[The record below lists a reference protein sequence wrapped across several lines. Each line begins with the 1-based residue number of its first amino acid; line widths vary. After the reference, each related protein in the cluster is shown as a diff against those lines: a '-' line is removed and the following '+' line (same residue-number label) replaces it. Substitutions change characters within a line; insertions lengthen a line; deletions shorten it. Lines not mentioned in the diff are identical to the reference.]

1 VLRPGAVFPAPE
13 QVEEL
18 YALAGRGEEPA
29 EVAAMFAALYD
40 LSLDR
45 PDVVVATA
53 TEVGELVGLGYGH
66 PWRWDEQADD
76 WSDELRRG
84 LGEPAAGLEGSFA
97 VQLVAVHP
105 AFARQGLGFEL
116 LKRLMIAS
124 GAAVH
129 WLQTTDADSP
139 ARRLYRRMGYRPIG
153 HGPEAPD
160 GAPGLVLR
168 HG

>member
-1 VLRPGAVFPAPE
+1 
-13 QVEEL
+13 
-18 YALAGRGEEPA
+18 
-29 EVAAMFAALYD
+29 MFAALYD

-53 TEVGELVGLGYGH
+53 VELGELVGVCYGH
-66 PWRWDEQADD
+66 PWRWDEQEDD
-76 WSDELRRG
+76 WSEELRRL
-84 LGEPAAGLEGSFA
+84 LGESAGGLDGAFA

-105 AFARQGLGFEL
+105 SFARQGLGFEL

-129 WLQTTDADSP
+129 WLQTSDTDSS

-160 GAPGLVLR
+160 GEPGLVLR

>member
-1 VLRPGAVFPAPE
+1 
-13 QVEEL
+13 
-18 YALAGRGEEPA
+18 
-29 EVAAMFAALYD
+29 
-40 LSLDR
+40 
-45 PDVVVATA
+45 
-53 TEVGELVGLGYGH
+53 
-66 PWRWDEQADD
+66 
-76 WSDELRRG
+76 
-84 LGEPAAGLEGSFA
+84 
-97 VQLVAVHP
+97 
-105 AFARQGLGFEL
+105 
-116 LKRLMIAS
+116 MIAS